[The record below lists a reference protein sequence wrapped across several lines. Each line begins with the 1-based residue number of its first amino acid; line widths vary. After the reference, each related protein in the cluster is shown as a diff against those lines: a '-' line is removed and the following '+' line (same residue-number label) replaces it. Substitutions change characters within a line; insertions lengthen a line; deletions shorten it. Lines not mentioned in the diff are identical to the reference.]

1 MEMQNRMTEYVDLF
15 EEVRG
20 KVGDDQIAVALVE
33 QVGKDSRTELLRA
46 NRAASSEDVDPTAAT
61 RKQIGFLKRLGVE
74 VPAGVSK
81 QDASELIDQAQD
93 KQ

>member
-1 MEMQNRMTEYVDLF
+1 MEMQNKMTEYVDLF
-15 EEVRG
+15 EEIRG

-46 NRAASSEDVDPTAAT
+46 NRAANSENGDPTAAT
-61 RKQIGFLKRLGVE
+61 AKQIAFLKRLGVD

-81 QDASELIDQAQD
+81 EEASELIDQAQN
-93 KQ
+93 K